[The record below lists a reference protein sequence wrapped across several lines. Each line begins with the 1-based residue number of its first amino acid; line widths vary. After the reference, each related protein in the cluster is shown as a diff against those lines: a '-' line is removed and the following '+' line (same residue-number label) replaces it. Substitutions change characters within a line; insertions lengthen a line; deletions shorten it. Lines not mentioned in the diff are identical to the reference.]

1 MCLLQPGL
9 FLAKALYD
17 NIAET
22 PDELAFRRGDVLTVL
37 EQDTKGLEGW
47 WLCSLRNKHGIAPGN
62 RLKIVSGMGEAGG
75 SSLDLTKVSE
85 KRYLSSDPFKHPHA
99 FRLNLRRDVCRALN
113 SMPVT
118 LDIFVNKCYKVTL
131 ATICGHRDQWS

>member
-1 MCLLQPGL
+1 PGL

-75 SSLDLTKVSE
+75 SSLDLTK
-85 KRYLSSDPFKHPHA
+85 
-99 FRLNLRRDVCRALN
+99 
-113 SMPVT
+113 
-118 LDIFVNKCYKVTL
+118 
-131 ATICGHRDQWS
+131 